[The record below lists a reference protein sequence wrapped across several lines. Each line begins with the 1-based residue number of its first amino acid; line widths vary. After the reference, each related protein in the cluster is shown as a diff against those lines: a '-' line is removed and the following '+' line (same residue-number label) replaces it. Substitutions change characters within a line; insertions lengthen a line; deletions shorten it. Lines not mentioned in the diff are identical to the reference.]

1 MDNKEMNNYKNKVVE
16 YVDKNRKI
24 FNTILDLKTM
34 QEISILSEGCFV
46 ERHKSMNLTGF
57 SFKDMENVDGA
68 NEYCKNGLKLY
79 DIIIFYKNIE
89 LSIKYIKEKLNKEI
103 KKDVAIKSLITHELM
118 HSLSR
123 GFAFEK
129 ENMLKDEAY
138 TDYYAKIV
146 FDNICS
152 DQVYFTPYEYLN
164 DDTYNN
170 FRKEAEDKSKSDPN
184 YFQIKNEK

>member
-16 YVDKNRKI
+16 YVDKNRNI

-34 QEISILSEGCFV
+34 QEISIHSEGCFV
-46 ERHKSMNLTGF
+46 ESHKSMNLTGF

-68 NEYCKNGLKLY
+68 NGYRKNGLKLY
-79 DIIIFYKNIE
+79 DIIIFYENIE
-89 LSIKYIKEKLNKEI
+89 LSIKFIKENLKKEI

-123 GFAFEK
+123 GFAK

-164 DDTYNN
+164 DDIYNN
-170 FRKEAEDKSKSDPN
+170 FRKEAEDKSNSDPN